1 MIYVKSTINTT
12 TPQSTHRTHSIDLF
26 TYYYHTLSHTI
37 NSRWICQSLGH
48 ILPEG
53 IPRDEYMLVTIF
65 LGANDAA
72 VCMNEEKD
80 DEKGEEKVDEKGE
93 EGSEKKVEERADGMI
108 DKQNPPDQ
116 DGPLSAEDSTKR
128 GQSSSQYV
136 PLQEY
141 RNNIITIIMHVKKVV
156 IPSNT
161 NEYSRSL
168 NEARHI
174 SSSGRK

>member
-1 MIYVKSTINTT
+1 M
-12 TPQSTHRTHSIDLF
+12 
-26 TYYYHTLSHTI
+26 
-37 NSRWICQSLGH
+37 GH

-53 IPRDEYMLVTIF
+53 ISRDEYMLVTIF

-72 VCMNEEKD
+72 LCMN
-80 DEKGEEKVDEKGE
+80 EEKVDEKGE
-93 EGSEKKVEERADGMI
+93 EGSEKKVEIRTDGKI

-156 IPSNT
+156 ISSN
-161 NEYSRSL
+161 SL
-168 NEARHI
+168 LSN
-174 SSSGRK
+174 KVVL